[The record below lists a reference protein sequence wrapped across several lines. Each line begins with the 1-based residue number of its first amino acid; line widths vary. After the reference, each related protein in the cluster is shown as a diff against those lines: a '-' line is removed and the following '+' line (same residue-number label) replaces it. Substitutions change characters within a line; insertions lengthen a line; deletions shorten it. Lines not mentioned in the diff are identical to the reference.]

1 MSAERYDVAIV
12 GASVA
17 GCTAARLFAQR
28 GARVALI
35 ERKPDL
41 DAYKTVCTHYVQ
53 PSATA
58 TIERLGLAP
67 LLDQRGAI
75 HNSIDL
81 WTRSGGWMVS
91 EGDRPYGYSIT
102 RRSLDP
108 MLRRLAADTPGVE
121 MLAGWTAVGLRGGD
135 RPAGVTIRDA
145 DGATREIDA
154 ALTVAAD
161 GRDSG
166 LARMARVPARVKPN
180 ARFFY
185 WAYWRG
191 LEPGVTRSRAWILEP
206 DVAYTFPMEDDLT
219 VVMIGPHRDRAGEF
233 REDREGA
240 YGRMIRSL
248 PDAPDYSVA
257 TRESKLLGKLELT
270 NAIRPAARPGIAFVG
285 DAALCGDP
293 FWGIGCGWAFQS
305 AEWLVDATA
314 AAVVDDGADLDRAL
328 EALPM
333 DPPAAARAPPHA
345 DLRLLQRPAGERP
358 RTPLL
363 PGRRPQPGGLQGDR
377 VGCRQGI
384 DAAQHAHSPQP
395 DPRGAIVTAMDDQGI
410 QDRIQKLVEEERQ
423 LAEAG
428 VDSGPDEGRHARLEE
443 LKVELDTCWD
453 LLRQRK
459 GHEEFGLGTDD
470 TSARDSDT
478 VEGYEQ

>member
-67 LLDQRGAI
+67 LLERRGAI

-91 EGDRPYGYSIT
+91 EGDGPYGYSIT

-166 LARMARVPARVKPN
+166 LARMARVPAGVKPN

-206 DVAYTFPMEDDLT
+206 DVAYTFPMEDELT
-219 VVMIGPHRDRAGEF
+219 VVMIGPHRGRAGEF

-240 YGRMIRSL
+240 YKRMVRSL

-305 AEWLVDATA
+305 AEWLADATA
-314 AAVVDDGADLDRAL
+314 AAVVDDGDDLDRGA
-328 EALPM
+328 EALPV
-333 DPPAAARAPPHA
+333 DPPAAARAPPPA
-345 DLRLLQRPAGERP
+345 DLRLLQRPAGERR

-363 PGRRPQPGGLQGDR
+363 PGRRPQPGGPQGDR

-428 VDSGPDEGRHARLEE
+428 VDSGPDQGRHARLEE

>member
-67 LLDQRGAI
+67 LLEQRGAI

-91 EGDRPYGYSIT
+91 EGDGPHGYSIT

-154 ALTVAAD
+154 TLTVAAD

-206 DVAYTFPMEDDLT
+206 DVAYTFPMEDELT

-257 TRESKLLGKLELT
+257 HQGVE
-270 NAIRPAARPGIAFVG
+270 AAREARADQRDPARGATRDRVRRRRRPLRRPVLGHRLRLGLPERRVAGRCDRRRRRRRRRRPRPGA
-285 DAALCGDP
+285 P
-293 FWGIGCGWAFQS
+293 
-305 AEWLVDATA
+305 
-314 AAVVDDGADLDRAL
+314 
-328 EALPM
+328 ALPM
-333 DPPAAARAPPHA
+333 DPPAAARAPPPA

-363 PGRRPQPGGLQGDR
+363 PGRRPEPGGLSGR
-377 VGCRQGI
+377 SSRLPHRESTPLSMLTPRNLI
-384 DAAQHAHSPQP
+384 RAALS
-395 DPRGAIVTAMDDQGI
+395 
-410 QDRIQKLVEEERQ
+410 
-423 LAEAG
+423 
-428 VDSGPDEGRHARLEE
+428 
-443 LKVELDTCWD
+443 
-453 LLRQRK
+453 
-459 GHEEFGLGTDD
+459 
-470 TSARDSDT
+470 
-478 VEGYEQ
+478 

>member
-53 PSATA
+53 SSATA
-58 TIERLGLAP
+58 TIQRLGLAP
-67 LLDQRGAI
+67 LLDGRGAI

-145 DGATREIDA
+145 AGATREIDA
-154 ALTVAAD
+154 TLTVAAD

-166 LARMARVPARVKPN
+166 LARMARVPARVKTN

-305 AEWLVDATA
+305 AEWLADAA
-314 AAVVDDGADLDRAL
+314 ADAVVDDGADLDRAL
-328 EALPM
+328 KRYRWTHLRRLVLHHLQIS
-333 DPPAAARAPPHA
+333 DFSSGRPANAPERLYYRAGARSPEVFRAIESVAAR
-345 DLRLLQRPAGERP
+345 ES
-358 RTPLL
+358 TPLSML
-363 PGRRPQPGGLQGDR
+363 TPRNLIR
-377 VGCRQGI
+377 
-384 DAAQHAHSPQP
+384 AALS
-395 DPRGAIVTAMDDQGI
+395 
-410 QDRIQKLVEEERQ
+410 
-423 LAEAG
+423 
-428 VDSGPDEGRHARLEE
+428 
-443 LKVELDTCWD
+443 
-453 LLRQRK
+453 
-459 GHEEFGLGTDD
+459 
-470 TSARDSDT
+470 
-478 VEGYEQ
+478 